1 MIGINRY
8 LVTEMNEELHTRI
21 KDQIEEL
28 RDLGYQNS
36 AMLFDLE
43 SRLDQIAEWQ
53 TEMES
58 EYKATNI
65 EELYENLYALIIN
78 LCSIALN
85 NQRSSM
91 EVSKRLDRMEG
102 LLKSIDTKTSTAAS
116 ILEDQIKF
124 SE

>member
-1 MIGINRY
+1 
-8 LVTEMNEELHTRI
+8 MNEELHTRI

-91 EVSKRLDRMEG
+91 EVSQRLDRMENI
-102 LLKSIDTKTSTAAS
+102 LKSIDTKTSTAAS

-124 SE
+124 TE